1 MFYARKPLIRSAC
14 LIVAAAASF
23 VTLSSGLAQE
33 RDSRLELSAVG
44 QPAPSPVLN
53 PRHPETYV
61 VKRGDT
67 LWGIASVFLRDPWLW
82 PEIWQ
87 INPQIENPH
96 LIFPG
101 DMLSLAY
108 RGDGRPVVQVTE
120 RDRTRHLASGDLRA
134 GE

>member
-14 LIVAAAASF
+14 LIIAAAASF

-33 RDSRLELSAVG
+33 QSSRLELAAVG

-87 INPQIENPH
+87 VNPQIENPH
-96 LIFPG
+96 SPN
-101 DMLSLAY
+101 
-108 RGDGRPVVQVTE
+108 E
-120 RDRTRHLASGDLRA
+120 RCEIPSVESFYKYLKALLESI
-134 GE
+134 